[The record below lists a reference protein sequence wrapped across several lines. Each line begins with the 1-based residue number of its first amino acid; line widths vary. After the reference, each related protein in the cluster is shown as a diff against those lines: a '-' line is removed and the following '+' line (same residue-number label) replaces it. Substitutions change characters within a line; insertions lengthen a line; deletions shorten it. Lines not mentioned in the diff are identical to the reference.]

1 MLKAIQLK
9 LLRIKYSGDS
19 IGDDIRVEIEVLG
32 KSLSVD
38 KKIKAEVVTE
48 INSDI
53 GIFETD
59 QKLFQA
65 DVSITVIEEDLL
77 FNDVGNIKDYLSVV

>member
-19 IGDDIRVEIEVLG
+19 IGDDISVEIEVLG

-38 KKIKAEVVTE
+38 KK
-48 INSDI
+48 
-53 GIFETD
+53 
-59 QKLFQA
+59 
-65 DVSITVIEEDLL
+65 
-77 FNDVGNIKDYLSVV
+77 